1 MEFHFDAVELN
12 TISLRQPDST
22 FPPPTYFP
30 RVCTPLQLVL
40 LRFPL
45 SALPSQVVFNYC
57 ARPTPHLGQI
67 NWHIFTH
74 KHKLATPGNKENI
87 WKNTRVL
94 LFAISGRGDA
104 FLGSFHK
111 YGQHVAQLNCQL
123 EAVGESQERESG
135 RERERGR
142 EL

>member
-1 MEFHFDAVELN
+1 M
-12 TISLRQPDST
+12 
-22 FPPPTYFP
+22 
-30 RVCTPLQLVL
+30 
-40 LRFPL
+40 
-45 SALPSQVVFNYC
+45 
-57 ARPTPHLGQI
+57 GQI

-123 EAVGESQERESG
+123 EAGESQEREGGSFKVQFVG
-135 RERERGR
+135 QPPEVDLYTGQRMYMSIYTYIVGAAVYPTR
-142 EL
+142 